1 MNTLL
6 AFAIYAITASKTLA
20 ADYVL
25 GASDVRA
32 VRQFSL
38 ADRYPDPWVSNVFRD
53 NILLTLDYMSGRVPD
68 KSKIDW
74 SAVEKAQTYS
84 FTLKPGEVF
93 AFHDK
98 VLPEYQGKVA
108 KTMEARFNSYDGFKS
123 DGWLVGDGV
132 CHLASMIYW
141 VALDA
146 GLAAAAPTNHNFAN
160 IPEVPKQYGVS
171 IFYGDVSQNL
181 YITNTLGKPVTFDFA
196 YDGKSLTVKI
206 SD

>member
-6 AFAIYAITASKTLA
+6 ALAIYAITASKTLA

-108 KTMEARFNSYDGFKS
+108 
-123 DGWLVGDGV
+123 
-132 CHLASMIYW
+132 
-141 VALDA
+141 
-146 GLAAAAPTNHNFAN
+146 
-160 IPEVPKQYGVS
+160 
-171 IFYGDVSQNL
+171 
-181 YITNTLGKPVTFDFA
+181 
-196 YDGKSLTVKI
+196 
-206 SD
+206 